1 MSAAQITETSVTL
14 RLSPHASAK
23 LAEQAT
29 NSGQDISAVASELIE
44 HAIGRP
50 SIAQIME
57 PVRQQ
62 AAASGMDDDAL
73 DDFLRGEIETH
84 RREKKAKIA

>member
-1 MSAAQITETSVTL
+1 MAMTETQITL
-14 RLSPHASAK
+14 RLSDKARAR

-44 HAIGRP
+44 HVVALP
-50 SIAQIME
+50 SIAEIMA

-62 AAASGMDDDAL
+62 VAESGMSDEEL
-73 DDFLRGEIETH
+73 SDFLRSEIEAN
-84 RREKKAKIA
+84 RREKKAKGA